1 MRWPQQ
7 SACPHESDVIAA
19 VHSGRW
25 SSALRAHVTTCGYCA
40 DAVRWIRRMQ
50 QLAETTPEPVSLPD
64 PTVIWWKARLFAD
77 MESSEPESILPHDG
91 TRWVTVMYT
100 ILLVGMIGLFLHW
113 WPEMQS
119 TLYETWADW
128 ITPFLSWLD
137 IPLVPKTLILTA
149 IGLTLSAFWLA
160 TMVTIDLLTAEE

>member
-1 MRWPQQ
+1 MRWFQQ
-7 SACPHESDVIAA
+7 SACPRESDVIAA

-25 SSALRAHVTTCGYCA
+25 SSALRAHVNGCSYCA
-40 DAVRWIRRMQ
+40 DTVRWIHRIRAF
-50 QLAETTPEPVSLPD
+50 AETTPEPVALPD

-77 MESSEPESILPHDG
+77 TDLPDVESILPHHG
-91 TRWVTVMYT
+91 TRWTTAIYG

-113 WPEMQS
+113 WPELQGV
-119 TLYETWADW
+119 LYQTWADW

-137 IPLVPKTLILTA
+137 IPLIPKTLILTA
-149 IGLTLSAFWLA
+149 VGLTLSAFWLA